1 MIRATLRCQL
11 PWRKFLR
18 LALHPAR
25 LPPAF
30 LPTGT
35 PHFCMPSICCRLAC
49 PIEPGAVATRR
60 NTRAHRLRRYG
71 DILGHPR
78 AELREDDAM
87 DDQEEGNQHGRD
99 QRPGERINRAA
110 ANARGMAKI
119 PVMMSPH
126 PADCGNGP
134 PSLPAA
140 ASTRKNAPKM
150 RMALRPTSTGIGIA
164 SSDARTA
171 GEKLARATTV
181 AIGVTNKIGMA
192 AGFASPP
199 APATEAA
206 KPIHVPATAANVR
219 RWASSVGG
227 GAVTATR
234 QTAIA
239 AVVAT
244 VPIRSNTAGSLH
256 A

>member
-1 MIRATLRCQL
+1 MIRKGDPFADMVPSATATIRSSM
-11 PWRKFLR
+11 PNKFH
-18 LALHPAR
+18 A
-25 LPPAF
+25 
-30 LPTGT
+30 
-35 PHFCMPSICCRLAC
+35 
-49 PIEPGAVATRR
+49 PIRRRFGEP
-60 NTRAHRLRRYG
+60 
-71 DILGHPR
+71 
-78 AELREDDAM
+78 
-87 DDQEEGNQHGRD
+87 
-99 QRPGERINRAA
+99 RAA

-244 VPIRSNTAGSLH
+244 VPIRSNIAGSLH
-256 A
+256 AYTRTGQRARAKASSSVADFGVLLVFPPLDPFGEAANVG